1 MLTWYATIHKP
12 EMVWSLKKK
21 RLLTCDILKVGR
33 KIWGLTMPGNVN
45 LYIGIDLVLVIGP
58 DFARSL
64 SLHNRQSIADSV
76 EMALNRRSDGL
87 SLDPADAVAR
97 KAFVDDCLREK
108 MPASQVPLARNYF
121 INRTSEE
128 FQVYCLDAGS
138 ANVRTDKNTRQ
149 HLNFE
154 IQPSLCLQ
162 IPLEMGTFVLIN
174 ELAKFDNSLVQA
186 RIGIL
191 PRILGWLGKS
201 FKTSSKL

>member
-1 MLTWYATIHKP
+1 
-12 EMVWSLKKK
+12 
-21 RLLTCDILKVGR
+21 
-33 KIWGLTMPGNVN
+33 MPGNVN

>member
-1 MLTWYATIHKP
+1 
-12 EMVWSLKKK
+12 
-21 RLLTCDILKVGR
+21 
-33 KIWGLTMPGNVN
+33 MPGNVN
-45 LYIGIDLVLVIGP
+45 LYIGIDLVLVVGP
-58 DFARSL
+58 DFARSI
-64 SLHNRQSIADSV
+64 SLHNRQSIADAV
-76 EMALNRRSDGL
+76 EMAVSRKSEGL
-87 SLDPADAVAR
+87 GSISDAVAR
-97 KAFVDDCLREK
+97 KAYVDDCLREK
-108 MPASQVPLARNYF
+108 MPATQVPLARNYF
-121 INRTSEE
+121 ISRTSEE

-162 IPLEMGTFVLIN
+162 IPLEMGTFVLVN

-201 FKTSSKL
+201 FKTSGKA